1 MADSRRSPH
10 ADDPSCDGGGD
21 NSSMSLQESEDTE
34 GYSPAAP
41 PPSVHNS
48 GQPVRSIFVN
58 ELPSDGPTIGAASS
72 SAWGSDEDEDAKIT
86 DKTASPFLLGPRSSS
101 SPMGASDSN
110 SDGDGERWIGFSD
123 RAGGEA
129 STSTSSPD
137 AYDYRTF
144 FGDPHSYVEMR
155 DQILRHSFW
164 RHEDEACDD
173 FSMVLQTS
181 QNGSRKILEKEPLSS
196 LPAEFVYK
204 VMKDKSNMLLANYSE
219 YRKVSG
225 DGSCF
230 YRSFIYSYLE
240 QLVKA
245 SPDEELRLLGALE
258 PMQEK
263 FQRLHWPD
271 SYADGYNAFVG
282 LILECMERKQRMLSV
297 SDYENWLFQESE
309 NEWKFAKIIS
319 YLRLLTA
326 IEMSTEAEKFR
337 HFITDL
343 DPENPDVA
351 GWCRQHVIPMP
362 EEVEEFHVV
371 ALIDVLHVPVRIVN
385 VDISD
390 TVEPYTHNIYESPD
404 ALPCVTLLYRPGHY
418 DILY

>member
-10 ADDPSCDGGGD
+10 ADDPSCGGGGA
-21 NSSMSLQESEDTE
+21 NYSMTPQESEDTE

-72 SAWGSDEDEDAKIT
+72 SAWVSDEGEDAKIT
-86 DKTASPFLLGPRSSS
+86 DKTAGPFLLGPRSSS
-101 SPMGASDSN
+101 SPMGASDSD
-110 SDGDGERWIGFSD
+110 SDGDGESWIGFGD

-137 AYDYRTF
+137 AYDYRTV

-155 DQILRHSFW
+155 DQ
-164 RHEDEACDD
+164 
-173 FSMVLQTS
+173 
-181 QNGSRKILEKEPLSS
+181 
-196 LPAEFVYK
+196 
-204 VMKDKSNMLLANYSE
+204 
-219 YRKVSG
+219 
-225 DGSCF
+225 
-230 YRSFIYSYLE
+230 
-240 QLVKA
+240 
-245 SPDEELRLLGALE
+245 
-258 PMQEK
+258 
-263 FQRLHWPD
+263 
-271 SYADGYNAFVG
+271 
-282 LILECMERKQRMLSV
+282 
-297 SDYENWLFQESE
+297 
-309 NEWKFAKIIS
+309 
-319 YLRLLTA
+319 
-326 IEMSTEAEKFR
+326 
-337 HFITDL
+337 
-343 DPENPDVA
+343 
-351 GWCRQHVIPMP
+351 WCRQHVIPMP